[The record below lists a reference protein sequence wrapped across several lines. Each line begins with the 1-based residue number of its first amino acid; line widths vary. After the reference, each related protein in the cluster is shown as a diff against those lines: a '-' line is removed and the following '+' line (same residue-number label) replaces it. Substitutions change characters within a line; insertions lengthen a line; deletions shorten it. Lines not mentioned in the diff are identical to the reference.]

1 MNKIA
6 KVMTTALAAA
16 TIAISAGAMSA
27 SASDQQTAKDTQFL
41 NEMGVCPDRWG
52 ESYTFFHWS
61 EVSNWADGSW
71 AKAGVCSVSHW
82 WGDNEYF
89 VGGKQVTQKEAYA
102 YAAEK
107 LGKPYDEKR
116 FFPELSKPKVNKRR
130 RPTVF

>member
-1 MNKIA
+1 MNKIV

-27 SASDQQTAKDTQFL
+27 SADSKETASDTQFL

-52 ESYTFFHWS
+52 AWYTEFNWD

-71 AKAGVCSVSHW
+71 AKVGVCCVSHW
-82 WGDNEYF
+82 GGMNEYYIN
-89 VGGKQVTQKEAYA
+89 GNKVTRPEAYK

-107 LGKPYDEKR
+107 LGKSYDENKY
-116 FFPELSKPKVNKRR
+116 FPKEKSTRQKG
-130 RPTVF
+130 